1 MIMLLN
7 LASMLN
13 RFDLNDFIHTN
24 YSMSTTSLD
33 SMGLDVTNGSK

>member
-13 RFDLNDFIHTN
+13 RFDLNDYIHTN
-24 YSMSTTSLD
+24 YSMSTSLD

>member
-1 MIMLLN
+1 MIMHLN

-13 RFDLNDFIHTN
+13 RFELDDFIHTN
-24 YSMSTTSLD
+24 YNMSTSLD

>member
-1 MIMLLN
+1 MIMHLN
-7 LASMLN
+7 LALILN
-13 RFDLNDFIHTN
+13 RFDLNDFFHTN